1 MRLKLLI
8 HIENSNSTVKS
19 EGTACGCVRRSKR
32 NCTSRPDGPAGVQ
45 VRRGPFRFIRARHE
59 AASLSLSDPARRRV
73 QGRAQASGRTARL
86 AGPLHSKRAMLRVQH
101 WHPRSLRP
109 PRATLQ
115 AALSTVTVLL
125 LARKWRLE
133 RNNVAPRRAFCRR
146 GHLSSLSGF
155 RANLD
160 SLSTAA

>member
-8 HIENSNSTVKS
+8 HSENSNGTVKS
-19 EGTACGCVRRSKR
+19 EGTACHGGCVRRSKR

-73 QGRAQASGRTARL
+73 QGRAED
-86 AGPLHSKRAMLRVQH
+86 LHSKRAMLQH
-101 WHPRSLRP
+101 RRSLRP

-115 AALSTVTVLL
+115 ALSTAVTVLL
-125 LARKWRLE
+125 LA
-133 RNNVAPRRAFCRR
+133 VADSGLGLGTSPVKPTRSPGSLAYA
-146 GHLSSLSGF
+146 SS
-155 RANLD
+155 
-160 SLSTAA
+160 STLLGGLPLL

>member
-1 MRLKLLI
+1 LRLKLLI
-8 HIENSNSTVKS
+8 HTENSNSTVKS

-45 VRRGPFRFIRARHE
+45 VRRGPFRFIRGRHE

-86 AGPLHSKRAMLRVQH
+86 AGPLHSKRAMLQ
-101 WHPRSLRP
+101 HPRSLRP

-125 LARKWRLE
+125 LA
-133 RNNVAPRRAFCRR
+133 VADSGLGLGLGTSPVPVKPTRSPGSLAYA
-146 GHLSSLSGF
+146 SS
-155 RANLD
+155 
-160 SLSTAA
+160 STLLGGLPLL